1 MARCGNLR
9 HILAAPSLT
18 GLSRLMEMDAG
29 CGWADSVPTPRV
41 SGEQMWSLHPGGVWV
56 LEKEV
61 QEDWLTAIWG
71 LQALM
76 GWEARHFPGR

>member
-1 MARCGNLR
+1 
-9 HILAAPSLT
+9 
-18 GLSRLMEMDAG
+18 
-29 CGWADSVPTPRV
+29 
-41 SGEQMWSLHPGGVWV
+41 MWSLHPGGGWV